1 MVDSKLDVQTDAW
14 QRLAGKISPLI
25 LQAPKTGGDPQ
36 GKWTK
41 VHDKLVCYLERNA
54 LGKPWADH
62 LALITAVMMAH
73 HLQVN
78 TILSVLRS
86 LNSRWGKLFPALELQ
101 TLADWDGKKHMRMY
115 LEVEVLPE
123 DSQVTRV
130 GFWSNYVTA
139 VNHTHRWL
147 KSLPEPIRENYRPF
161 ILPYIDSR
169 EVEGLIS
176 DKEIQ
181 ERQRQKRKSETDALM
196 PHFLQVRAQ
205 GHLRYN
211 KMSRLLS
218 CWFQALQT
226 IVEQNLP
233 FPFSFF
239 CEEGQ
244 ERLHFK
250 VWDRRS
256 FVIAH
261 ASDYCESTVKKAR
274 QGVGA
279 FVDERN
285 RPFLEFV
292 KAERLSDDAPPE
304 GFWFEDMLRVGVIGQ
319 AGQRLFNQEL
329 AEKRQSWLRNW
340 GYGEE
345 DSDKRSAPFKVSVSE
360 VLNWSHKDAVFIAQ
374 AQIKA
379 KGVFIPVEAFYVA
392 AVFGLLAVELFTTT
406 GMRINELLQV
416 RLSKDAFTRVEIP
429 PTAAGQPP
437 SFRHVFHL
445 IPKGE
450 RTDKPH
456 DYFIA
461 QETTRLLVKVAK
473 MLQEHYAINLD
484 NDESLP
490 AVPFNPGHSR
500 SHRFGD
506 APYLFQ
512 YNHRHLNDRDIT
524 ACMRFLLHGMVFKTR
539 EGKPVVLKAHLLR
552 HGFANHAV
560 QVGKVA
566 IDVVGSWLHQKNP
579 DITWYYAQAT
589 GTQISEASDLFL
601 ARLASHFDLGEFIIR
616 SPEELRQQR
625 EDALKLIGTLN
636 PVSGGDCT
644 FNFPC
649 IHGLACNGCGHKV
662 PDPSK
667 RYQVEGKIDWA
678 KDGLASS
685 TEQGLRPEAEQLK
698 DLIRR
703 CEVELLEMDQIEHY
717 QEDENR
723 DATICIE

>member
-1 MVDSKLDVQTDAW
+1 MVNSKLDNQTDAW
-14 QRLAGKISPLI
+14 QRLEEKISPLV
-25 LQAPKTGGDPQ
+25 LQAPKTGGDPL

-41 VHDKLVCYLERNA
+41 VHDKLVCYLERNT

-62 LALITAVMMAH
+62 LALITAVMVTH
-73 HLQVN
+73 HLQIN
-78 TILSVLRS
+78 SILCVLRS
-86 LNSRWGKLFPALELQ
+86 LNGRWDKLFPALGLQ
-101 TLADWDGKKHMRMY
+101 TLTDWEGEKHMRMY
-115 LEVEVLPE
+115 LELEVLPE
-123 DSQVTRV
+123 DSPITRL
-130 GFWSNYVTA
+130 GFWRNYGTA
-139 VNHTHRWL
+139 VTHTHRWL
-147 KSLPEPIRENYRPF
+147 KSLPESIQANYHPF

-196 PHFLQVRAQ
+196 PHFLRIRAQ
-205 GHLRYN
+205 AHLRYN
-211 KMSRLLS
+211 KILRLRS

-233 FPFSFF
+233 FPFTFSY
-239 CEEGQ
+239 EEGQ

-261 ASDYCESTVKKAR
+261 ASDYHSSSVKKAFAR
-274 QGVGA
+274 VGT

-285 RPFLEFV
+285 RPFLEFI
-292 KAERLSDDAPPE
+292 KAERLSDEASPE

-319 AGQRLFNQEL
+319 AGQRIVDQEL
-329 AEKRQSWLRNW
+329 AEQRQAWLRNW

-345 DSDKRSAPFKVSVSE
+345 GSDKLSAPFRVAAPE
-360 VLNWSHKDAVFIAQ
+360 VLSWSQKDAVFIAQ

-379 KGVFIPVEAFYVA
+379 KGVLFPVEALYVA

-429 PTAAGQPP
+429 PTTDGQPP
-437 SFRHVFHL
+437 SFRHAFHL

-484 NDESLP
+484 NGESLP
-490 AVPFNPGHSR
+490 AVPFNPGQSR

-512 YNHRHLNDRDIT
+512 YNYTHFHDRDIT
-524 ACMRFLLHGMVFKTR
+524 ACIRFLLHGMVFKTR
-539 EGKPVVLKAHLLR
+539 EGKLVVLKAHLLR

-560 QVGKVA
+560 QVEKVP
-566 IDVVGSWLHQKNP
+566 IDIVGSWLHQKNT

-589 GTQISEASDLFL
+589 ETQISEASDLFL
-601 ARLASHFDLGEFIIR
+601 ARLSSHFNLGEFIIR

-625 EDALKLIGTLN
+625 ENALKRIGTLN
-636 PVSGGDCT
+636 PVNGGDCT
-644 FNFPC
+644 FHSAC
-649 IHGLACNGCGHKV
+649 VHGLTCNGCVHKV

-667 RYQVEGKIDWA
+667 RYQVEGKLDWA
-678 KDGLASS
+678 KVGLAFC
-685 TEQGLRPEAEQLK
+685 TKEGLRPEAEQMK
-698 DLIRR
+698 ELIRR
-703 CEVELLEMDQIEHY
+703 CEVELLEMDQIKHY